1 MSVSIVEKVYR
12 YPWRRR
18 WWLATLGNLLVIASL
33 VIAVYQLLRG
43 VVAASEPLA
52 LWLRRTPW
60 LRPLYD
66 GLSPL
71 PRDLSLWFPE
81 ALGVLVWA
89 AVGLLVALLLLNALP
104 ALRVSTRGLLV
115 EFAGGWLPVAW
126 EDVQQIHVTGDEAGQ
141 RFVLLVIPAKSAKRL
156 TGWHRVYGLLYGTTI
171 RPAFLVS
178 SSIDEFDHLLNTI
191 LHENNRAIRSVEGAQ
206 PVVVDEQRRSPL
218 FGLFLRGATAA
229 PPAANAVLPPTTA
242 PEVTATL
249 PAWSLI
255 RIAHLSVMALVLIFG
270 LLHYRSYWDRALTL
284 MLPELRSNPALL
296 WVSQDPV
303 YRAIFNAYQGAS
315 APFFGFTGRPDLP
328 APAWLLIAAHLL
340 LALVIALAFA
350 LLIAIPSSVIA
361 GQNGMIVRFL
371 PRPLPFARTL
381 PWASI
386 SAFQMIDLGFGRSI
400 AFVQSP
406 ALPWL
411 SRLCGLV
418 VTGKWTPGAILIGT
432 MKNWPALIEQCEER
446 LSHLPPINDTPRFQP
461 AAFMP
466 NLQLI
471 GQPVA
476 TIAALKAELT
486 ATGATTTDLLWRA
499 GRAMLVVSLPLG
511 LMFAIPALID
521 GDRWPDLGIILGGL
535 GFWLAGLLEWPLVV
549 LISLIIHGALD
560 NDQEQAHIFTFYP
573 LVQMPRLLPLLLA
586 LICLIV
592 NLPWLAAILWL
603 ASLAIAYWVTAALWV
618 DVYEWEGAQ
627 VILGGLLPAIWQLFV
642 MVAFWTLR

>member
-1 MSVSIVEKVYR
+1 DR
-12 YPWRRR
+12 
-18 WWLATLGNLLVIASL
+18 LL
-33 VIAVYQLLRG
+33 
-43 VVAASEPLA
+43 
-52 LWLRRTPW
+52 
-60 LRPLYD
+60 
-66 GLSPL
+66 PL
-71 PRDLSLWFPE
+71 PSNLSLWFPE
-81 ALGVLVWA
+81 VLATLLWA
-89 AVGLLVALLLLNALP
+89 AGGLFIALVLRNALP
-104 ALRVSTRGLLV
+104 AIRTSTRGLLV
-115 EFAGGWLPVAW
+115 EFSGGWLPVAW
-126 EDVQQIHVTGDEAGQ
+126 EDMQQIHVTGDEAGQ
-141 RFVLLVIPAKSAKRL
+141 RFVLLVIPAKQAKRL
-156 TGWHRVYGLLYGTTI
+156 TGWHRVYGLLYGTTFQ
-171 RPAFLVS
+171 PAFLIS
-178 SSIDEFDHLLNTI
+178 SSIEKFDDLLNTI
-191 LHENNRAIRSVEGAQ
+191 LQENNRAIRGVEGIQ

-218 FGLFLRGATAA
+218 FGLFLRDASVELS
-229 PPAANAVLPPTTA
+229 AANAVLPPMTA

-255 RIAHLSVMALVLIFG
+255 RIAHLSVIVLVLIFG

-284 MLPELRSNPALL
+284 MFPALRSNPSLL

-315 APFFGFTGRPDLP
+315 VPFFGFAGRPDLP
-328 APAWLLIAAHLL
+328 APMWLLIAAHLL

-350 LLIAIPSSVIA
+350 LLIAIPSSAIA
-361 GQNGMIVRFL
+361 GQNRMIVRFL
-371 PRPLPFARTL
+371 PRPVPFARTL

-386 SAFQMIDLGFGRSI
+386 NAFQVIDLGFGRSV

-418 VTGKWTPGAILIGT
+418 VTGKWTPGAVFIGT
-432 MKNWPALIEQCEER
+432 MKNWPALIERCEER
-446 LSHLPPINDTPRFQP
+446 LGHLPPIHDTPRFQP

-471 GQPVA
+471 GQPMA
-476 TIAALKAELT
+476 TIAALKAELA
-486 ATGATTTDLLWRA
+486 ATNPTTTNLLWRA
-499 GRAMLVVSLPLG
+499 GRVMLVVSLPLG
-511 LMFAIPALID
+511 LMFAVPALID
-521 GDRWPDLGIILGGL
+521 GDRWPNLGIILGGI

-549 LISLIIHGALD
+549 LISLIIHGVLD

-586 LICLIV
+586 LICLII

-627 VILGGLLPAIWQLFV
+627 AILGGLLPVIWQLFV
-642 MVAFWTLR
+642 MVGFWLLR